1 MNITSKELLK
11 QAIVKASFASF
22 TYEAKSTG
30 EIARHTIQLGTNYL
44 NMLEKSLL
52 ECRLLDL
59 NEIDSTK
66 GLPMRQAKAK
76 VLKSLRKSIRAH
88 KQGKQNENYTKKHVY
103 THEGKGITTHNFD
116 QSIEI
121 HGYSHKKH
129 VIKEGIHKKVNS
141 RPLTIAKN
149 LIEKQLPK
157 SKWRTFSFENL
168 EKAKLAGIEFV

>member
-1 MNITSKELLK
+1 MNIESKELLK
-11 QAIVKASFASF
+11 QAIIKASFASF
-22 TYEAKSTG
+22 IYEAKSTG
-30 EIARHTIQLGTNYL
+30 EIARHTIQLGINYL

-59 NEIDSTK
+59 NDIENAN
-66 GLPMRQAKAK
+66 GLPLRQAKAQ
-76 VLKSLRKSIRAH
+76 VIKSLRKSIRAH
-88 KQGKQNENYTKKHVY
+88 KQGKQNEDYTKKHIY
-103 THEGKGITTHNFD
+103 THEGKGITSHNFD

-129 VIKEGIHKKVNS
+129 IIKEGIHKKVNS
-141 RPLTIAKN
+141 RPLTIAKS

-168 EKAKLAGIEFV
+168 EKARLAGIELS